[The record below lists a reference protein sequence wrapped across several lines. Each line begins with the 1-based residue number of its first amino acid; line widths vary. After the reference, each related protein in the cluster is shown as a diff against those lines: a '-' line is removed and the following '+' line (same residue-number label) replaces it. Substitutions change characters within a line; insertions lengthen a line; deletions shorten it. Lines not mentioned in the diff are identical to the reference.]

1 MSTKSKSIGMAVY
14 VAIST
19 STSATHT
26 ELCTVDVPSG
36 NGAESSVIEHEP
48 CLNETEIEQTVD
60 LAKDTP
66 IELKYK
72 KLIGTSATV
81 TDNLLAAVK
90 ARSVVQ
96 LAIKY
101 PLTTPV
107 YGKRTG
113 YLISHNDDTVSR
125 GEYLTCSMSFLPTS
139 AMTYSTSAP
148 AT

>member
-1 MSTKSKSIGMAVY
+1 MSTKTKSIGMAVY

-36 NGAESSVIEHEP
+36 NGAEAGVIELEP

-66 IELKYK
+66 IEMKYK
-72 KLIGTSATV
+72 KLIGTTATIS
-81 TDNLLAAVK
+81 DLLLAAVK

-113 YLISHNDDTVSR
+113 YIISHNDDTVSR
-125 GEYLTCSMSFLPTS
+125 GEYLTCTMSFLPTT
-139 AMTYSTSAP
+139 AATYSTTAP
-148 AT
+148 S